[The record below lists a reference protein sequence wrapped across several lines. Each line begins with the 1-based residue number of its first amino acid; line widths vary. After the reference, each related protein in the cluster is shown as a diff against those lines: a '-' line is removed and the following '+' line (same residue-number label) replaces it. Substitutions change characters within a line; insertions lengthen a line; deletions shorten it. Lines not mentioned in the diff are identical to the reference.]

1 MNNRSVQK
9 LNCLDT
15 YRYFCVS
22 LTAIKGVSDITY
34 EQIEILIGKKED
46 NISVSSYKCSGKQK
60 SFADKLN
67 ELEEVSVT
75 KEYTKTPNNG
85 IVKRNIYRID
95 FSTENKLFRMPK
107 KTLLL
112 ADLEPKYKGYL
123 LKLFSVCNVNTLTI
137 DITQTELCSLINV
150 SPVTV
155 NKYNKLLIEKGF
167 LIDLG
172 NAYKIN
178 IPGLDPIIDKK
189 YQEQVKINQD
199 YLEEQLNTDFHT
211 RGLIV
216 YKKLKE
222 TDFEGVR
229 DKLAI
234 LKYCVSDCKVQIR
247 NEQINQFVM

>member
-9 LNCLDT
+9 LNCLDV
-15 YRYFCVS
+15 YRFFCVS

-60 SFADKLN
+60 SFAEKLN

-85 IVKRNIYRID
+85 IVNRNIYRID
-95 FSTENKLFRMPK
+95 FSTENKLFRMPRK
-107 KTLLL
+107 ALLL

-137 DITQTELCSLINV
+137 EMTQTDLCSLINV
-150 SPVTV
+150 SPATV
-155 NKYNKLLIEKGF
+155 NKYNKLLLEKGY

-172 NAYKIN
+172 NSYKIN
-178 IPGLDPIIDKK
+178 IAGLDPIVDKK
-189 YQEQVKINQD
+189 YQEQVNFNIEF
-199 YLEEQLNTDFHT
+199 LEEQLKSDFHT
-211 RGLIV
+211 RGVIA

-222 TDFEGVR
+222 SNFEGVR

-234 LKYCVSDCKVQIR
+234 LNYCIADCK
-247 NEQINQFVM
+247 NPQINNNQITI